1 MRDFL
6 GDEPVIKKALGDGF
20 KLVSA
25 ELKET
30 RTYTDSVHRF
40 YEVLAVSERYRNE
53 LTLCV
58 AHSEGSPRIASRLG
72 SDYFLLDST
81 PERTS

>member
-1 MRDFL
+1 MITANVCAEFM
-6 GDEPVIKKALGDGF
+6 GDEPVIRKALGPNF
-20 KLVSA
+20 RLVSA

-40 YEVLAVSERYRNE
+40 YEVTAVSERYRNE

-58 AHSEGSPRIASRLG
+58 AHTEGCPRLACRLG
-72 SDYFLLDST
+72 SDYFLLD
-81 PERTS
+81 